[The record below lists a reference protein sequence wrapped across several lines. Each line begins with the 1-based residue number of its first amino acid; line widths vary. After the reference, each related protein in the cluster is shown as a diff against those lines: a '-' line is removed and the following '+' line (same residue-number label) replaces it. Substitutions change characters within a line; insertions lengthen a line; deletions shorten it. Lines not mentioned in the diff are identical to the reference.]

1 VTAEVRLFAMAEKDA
16 ATLYRGTRER
26 VTTAATA
33 LTDAQLAAPVPGCP
47 LWTVRG
53 LLGHFAGACADL
65 ASGNLEGAPRP
76 AWTAA
81 HVQARARLDVAELLA
96 EWTANGAELERRL
109 QAGEMAGFLPNHPF
123 LDSGMHEADLHG
135 SVGSGR
141 GDPAV
146 WLRTAQMFS
155 GSVSRALGDTAT
167 LTVRTPD
174 GEFTMGSGGDHT
186 TVDTETYELFRAFG
200 GRRSEDQIAKWDW
213 HGPAGDHPAALA
225 VLDQTPSDLS
235 D

>member
-1 VTAEVRLFAMAEKDA
+1 MADQDA

-26 VTTAATA
+26 VTAAATV
-33 LTDAQLAAPVPGCP
+33 LTDEQLAAPVPACP
-47 LWTVRG
+47 LWTVRD
-53 LLGHFAGACADL
+53 LLGHFAGATADL
-65 ASGNLEGAPRP
+65 VSGNLDGAPGP

-81 HVQARARLDVAELLA
+81 HIQARAGLDVAELLA
-96 EWTANGAELERRL
+96 EWTSDGAELERRL
-109 QAGEMAGFLPNHPF
+109 RAGEMAGFLPNHPF
-123 LDSGMHEADLHG
+123 LDTGMHEADLHG
-135 SVGSGR
+135 AVGSGR

-155 GSVSRALGDTAT
+155 AGVSRTLGDTAT
-167 LTVRTPD
+167 LTVRTQD
-174 GEFTMGSGGDHT
+174 GVFTMGTGGAHT

-200 GRRSEDQIAKWDW
+200 GRRSKDQIAQWDW
-213 HGPAGDHPAALA
+213 HGPAGDHPAVLA